1 MPKKIDGKSST
12 QYLAQTMKR
21 MTTWKKYAKS
31 VLIVAA
37 ILFVFSLYP
46 QDTTPDKERIAK
58 AVASLYKAMVDRD
71 EATLT
76 DLTAESLTYGHSS
89 GTIENKPQYIEAV
102 VHGDFDFITI
112 VPADQTISI
121 SGNTAMVR
129 HIFITDALNAG
140 NPVEIRI
147 GCLMVFQKQK
157 GQWKLLARQAYKL

>member
-1 MPKKIDGKSST
+1 
-12 QYLAQTMKR
+12 MKR
-21 MTTWKKYAKS
+21 ITTGKKYIKS

-37 ILFVFSLYP
+37 VHFVFPSYG
-46 QDTTPDKERIAK
+46 QDATSDKERIAK
-58 AVASLYKAMVDRD
+58 TVASLYQAMVDRD

-89 GTIENKPQYIEAV
+89 GTIENKQDYIEAV
-102 VHGDFDFITI
+102 VRGDFDFITI

-121 SGNTAMVR
+121 SGNTATVR

-140 NPVEIRI
+140 KPVEIRI